1 MPDKKQPLV
10 RFNIQN
16 VKYAMLNNGVYGTPI
31 NYGTSR
37 SIALEPNQSVKD
49 IYGDGKRICSIIADK
64 GKTGTLTTNNV
75 SDDFEIAV
83 GRKIKT
89 KNGIADI
96 SQTKNPIFALYFEV
110 SGINDDGT
118 MPLAKTWLYGVT
130 SPTRPSETFNQS
142 EDDINESTF
151 DTVLTIAGTN
161 LKTAN
166 GEIYKDDKGNEI
178 MVWQQ
183 TVMPNDEGYDT
194 YGDAVVLPTMPANNE
209 E

>member
-1 MPDKKQPLV
+1 MKAKTLV

-16 VKYAMLNNGVYGTPI
+16 VKYAMLNGDHFDTPV

-37 SIALEPNQSVKD
+37 TIALEPSQSTKD
-49 IYGDGKRICSIIADK
+49 IYGDGKRICSIISDK

-89 KNGIADI
+89 KNGIAEI
-96 SQTKNPIFALYFEV
+96 SQTKNPIFALYFETC
-110 SGINDDGT
+110 GIDEDGG

-130 SPTRPSETFNQS
+130 APTRPSETFNQS

-151 DTVLTIAGTN
+151 DTALKIAGTN
-161 LKTAN
+161 LKTAE
-166 GEIYKDDKGNEI
+166 GENYKDEKGNEI

-183 TVMPNDEGYDT
+183 TVVEGDEGFDT
-194 YGDAVVLPTMPANNE
+194 YGDEVVLPTMPE
-209 E
+209 V

>member
-1 MPDKKQPLV
+1 MSKPVLV

-16 VKYAMLNNGVYGTPI
+16 VKYAMKKSDTYDTPV

-37 SIALEPNQSVKD
+37 TISLEPVQSAKD
-49 IYGDGKRICSIIADK
+49 IYGDGRRICAIITDK

-89 KNGIADI
+89 KNGIAEI
-96 SQTKNPIFALYFEV
+96 SQTKNPVFALYFETC
-110 SGINDDGT
+110 GIDEDGA
-118 MPLAKTWLYGVT
+118 MPLAKTWVYGVT
-130 SPTRPSETFNQS
+130 APTRPTETFNQS

-151 DTVLTIAGTN
+151 DTGLKIGGIN
-161 LKTAN
+161 LKTAD

-183 TVMPNDEGYDT
+183 TVVADDEGFDT
-194 YGDAVVLPTMPANNE
+194 YGDAVVLPTMAE

>member
-1 MPDKKQPLV
+1 MSKPVLV

-16 VKYAMLNNGVYGTPI
+16 VKYAMKKDNAYDTPVS
-31 NYGTSR
+31 YGTSR
-37 SIALEPNQSVKD
+37 TISLEPVQSTKD
-49 IYGDGKRICSIIADK
+49 IYGDGRRICAIIADK

-89 KNGIADI
+89 KNGIAEI
-96 SQTKNPIFALYFEV
+96 SQTKNPVFALYFETC
-110 SGINDDGT
+110 GIDEDGA
-118 MPLAKTWLYGVT
+118 MPLAKTWVYGVT
-130 SPTRPSETFNQS
+130 APTRPTETFNQS

-151 DTVLTIAGTN
+151 DTALKIGGVN
-161 LKTAN
+161 LKTAA

-183 TVMPNDEGYDT
+183 TVVAGDEGFDT
-194 YGDAVVLPTMPANNE
+194 YGDAVVLPTMAE